1 MPGMDGFEVCRRLR
15 ATERGR
21 ETPILFLTALGDLE
35 THQRA
40 LESGAD
46 DFLTKPIQRVELL
59 LRVRS
64 LLRIKRLQNALES
77 SNALISSQR
86 DALLR
91 AQEDKRRLTAMI
103 VHDLKSPLTGVLANA
118 QFLLESAGLEGDRLE
133 SLKDVVTSSHTMHRM
148 VMDLLDVARSE
159 DGALIPRRTS
169 VNLTTL
175 LEECSASFR
184 GQSRQSRHELVID
197 IGGDTSSV
205 EADKDLLRRVFENFL
220 DNAAKYA
227 PSGTAIRIEVR
238 REVEGRLLFRVRDR
252 GPGIPEEYRTKIF
265 QQYTQI
271 DHSAHVRTS
280 RGVGLAFCRLAVEA
294 HGGEIWVQDNV
305 EGGSEFCFWL
315 PVPSREG
322 QPQ

>member
-1 MPGMDGFEVCRRLR
+1 
-15 ATERGR
+15 
-21 ETPILFLTALGDLE
+21 
-35 THQRA
+35 
-40 LESGAD
+40 
-46 DFLTKPIQRVELL
+46 
-59 LRVRS
+59 
-64 LLRIKRLQNALES
+64 
-77 SNALISSQR
+77 
-86 DALLR
+86 
-91 AQEDKRRLTAMI
+91 MI

-169 VNLTTL
+169 VNLAAL

-197 IGGDTSSV
+197 IGGNTSSV

-280 RGVGLAFCRLAVEA
+280 RGVGLAFCRLAVE
-294 HGGEIWVQDNV
+294 GGNETALAIA
-305 EGGSEFCFWL
+305 SECGY
-315 PVPSREG
+315 VPSEPPLCAALLALGGRWAEFEAFDLERVYLRG
-322 QPQ
+322 AYEAASPEMRRRLAALVPRPDSAPGHPARRNP